1 MCITRQHGLV
11 YSLYVC
17 LALFQHTFC
26 NTTISSKID
35 RVSPEAGVGG
45 GGGRGGVGERDGG
58 NENFE
63 NSQNFDVSSVLPYL
77 HALNSKYGDFC
88 QLQLAQAKLG

>member
-1 MCITRQHGLV
+1 MCITHQHGLV

-35 RVSPEAGVGG
+35 RVGPEAGVGG

-58 NENFE
+58 NE
-63 NSQNFDVSSVLPYL
+63 NFDVSSVLPYL

>member
-1 MCITRQHGLV
+1 VG
-11 YSLYVC
+11 
-17 LALFQHTFC
+17 
-26 NTTISSKID
+26 
-35 RVSPEAGVGG
+35 PEAGVGG

-58 NENFE
+58 NE
-63 NSQNFDVSSVLPYL
+63 NFDVSSVLPYL